1 VLSEIERLIDEH
13 QLLTN
18 ELNNLNKQIWVWSLS
33 SGLVPMEDSHNWH
46 WIKVV
51 LVKKSKAVLKI
62 LSDLPVAFAEGDN
75 AIVVA
80 YYKDDDETAEVI
92 REYALDDRLLTH
104 IGRELN
110 ELKIKKN
117 NSQST

>member
-1 VLSEIERLIDEH
+1 
-13 QLLTN
+13 
-18 ELNNLNKQIWVWSLS
+18 
-33 SGLVPMEDSHNWH
+33 
-46 WIKVV
+46 
-51 LVKKSKAVLKI
+51 
-62 LSDLPVAFAEGDN
+62 
-75 AIVVA
+75 VA